1 MLRRVESNQTVAK
14 VGRMTG
20 TRFLTA
26 VAVAVLFSSSSLAH
40 HSFAAFDQ
48 NKIVSLSGTVKDWQ
62 WTNPH
67 TWLVLEVPGESGAVE
82 EWNIEGQSPQVL
94 RREQGIS
101 RDIIKAG
108 DKVVVRIHPRRDGS
122 HGGSFMS
129 VTAADGHEIGQ
140 KP

>member
-1 MLRRVESNQTVAK
+1 MNRMRV
-14 VGRMTG
+14 
-20 TRFLTA
+20 LTA
-26 VAVAVLFSSSSLAH
+26 IAGAVLFSSSSLAH

-48 NKIVSLSGTVKDWQ
+48 NKILSLSGTVKDWQ

-67 TWLVLEVPGESGAVE
+67 TWLILEVPTDGGAIE
-82 EWNIEGQSPQVL
+82 EWSIEGQSPQVL

-101 RDIIKAG
+101 RDLMKAG
-108 DKVVVRIHPRRDGS
+108 DKVVVKIHPRRDGS

-129 VTAADGHEIGQ
+129 AAGADGHELGQ